1 MWLCCLVVR
10 QNTLP
15 NVAQS
20 YKKNCHSSQKNGIKS
35 MLFYSCTFLFCQIS
49 FLCGNDC
56 IKSL

>member
-20 YKKNCHSSQKNGIKS
+20 YKKKLSFKPKNRHKINAI
-35 MLFYSCTFLFCQIS
+35 LFLHFSILPNKFPVW
-49 FLCGNDC
+49 
-56 IKSL
+56 